1 MYLKNLVTTS
11 LTSLLLVGP
20 TKADG
25 LYTKGSSVLQVDG
38 KSYDKLIAKS
48 NQASVSIR

>member
-1 MYLKNLVTTS
+1 MNLKNLFTTS
-11 LTSLLLVGP
+11 FISLLLVGS

-25 LYTKGSSVLQVDG
+25 LYAKGSSVLQVNG

-48 NQASVSIR
+48 SQVTVSI